1 MAGNT
6 RVTSFKFA
14 SIYVD
19 NLDAC
24 QKFYETYLGF
34 QKTAEF
40 SPGEIFGNLGDVEMW
55 MGEGYERIDAGERA
69 ARATLVLGVDSVG
82 SLFEA
87 LQAGNV
93 KTVQDSPVE
102 MQEGVFWLQFVD
114 PAGNIIEVLGGT

>member
-40 SPGEIFGNLGDVEMW
+40 SPGEIFGNLGAVEMW

-102 MQEGVFWLQFVD
+102 MQVGVFWLQFFD
-114 PAGNIIEVLGGT
+114 PAGNIIEVLGGI